1 MIKGENYTRDR
12 YFNASRPSKTSFETK
27 WMRLTGVFLFF
38 LVVTAVSCKKKIDT
52 IPETYILTLPSLT
65 VKDFE
70 TVYTDSGKVQLV
82 LSAPVMESYKNTDNP
97 YSEFR
102 SGLRVYFHDG
112 NRESIATVR
121 AKYARYTDSKNLWE
135 LKDSVIAINEN
146 GDKLETEL
154 LFWDQKKELIY
165 TDRFVKI
172 TNEDQIVQG
181 FGFESDP
188 RLTRRKIKNVSATIY
203 VAEDQ

>member
-1 MIKGENYTRDR
+1 MKNSKRNRGRSTISIILLIVAVFSCSCQKDISITR
-12 YFNASRPSKTSFETK
+12 KT
-27 WMRLTGVFLFF
+27 
-38 LVVTAVSCKKKIDT
+38 D
-52 IPETYILTLPSLT
+52 ILTLPT
-65 VKDFE
+65 VTGKDIR
-70 TVYTDSGKVQLV
+70 TIYTDSGKLQLI
-82 LSAPVMESYKNTDNP
+82 LIAPVMESYQNANEP
-97 YSEFR
+97 YSEFK
-102 SGLRVYFHDG
+102 SGLTVFFHDG
-112 NRESIATVR
+112 HTEPVGSVS
-121 AKYARYTDSKNLWE
+121 AKYAKYMDNKNLWE
-135 LKDSVIAINEN
+135 LQDSVVAINEA

-203 VAEDQ
+203 VSEEK